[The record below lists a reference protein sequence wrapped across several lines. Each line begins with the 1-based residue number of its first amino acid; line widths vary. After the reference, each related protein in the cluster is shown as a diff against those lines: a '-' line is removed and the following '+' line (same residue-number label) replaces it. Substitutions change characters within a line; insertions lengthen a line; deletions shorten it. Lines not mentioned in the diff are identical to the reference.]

1 MIRRA
6 ATSLIVIVASFT
18 LMAAPASAASVQ
30 GGKHP
35 AVEWCKISKIF
46 CQD

>member
-18 LMAAPASAASVQ
+18 LMAAPASAASVESNTL
-30 GGKHP
+30 P
-35 AVEWCKISKIF
+35 ARGWCEIF
-46 CQD
+46 PRICRG